1 MERHKYTPPFWKLY
15 YGHTSAHTHTCGHKP
30 KRGAAEILGLEE
42 GGVFLLG
49 SRVSKRWD
57 QLWCSLFQYLV
68 AVMVHY
74 FLSSDGIFL
83 DFFPQLA
90 SIASN
95 PETSNLQQQPG
106 CAFTV
111 WSHHPFVDSSKS
123 SLFQQGTSQF
133 SSWGSPLAPFSRL
146 LLSLWIANLL
156 SSLWSNPPSSTS
168 RFAADILHPFTSI
181 ANKVGRL
188 ECPQHQSVPEEH
200 ITSWT
205 LHCSPHPKSPAHFWP
220 TVLSTYSIH
229 ITEFWL
235 YRF

>member
-1 MERHKYTPPFWKLY
+1 
-15 YGHTSAHTHTCGHKP
+15 
-30 KRGAAEILGLEE
+30 
-42 GGVFLLG
+42 
-49 SRVSKRWD
+49 
-57 QLWCSLFQYLV
+57 
-68 AVMVHY
+68 MVHY

-123 SLFQQGTSQF
+123 SSFQQGTNQF

-156 SSLWSNPPSSTS
+156 SNLWSNPPSSTF

-181 ANKVGRL
+181 ANKVGVSPASVSPWRTHYQLDFALLTASQESSPFLTHCTEHLFNPYHRILTLQIL
-188 ECPQHQSVPEEH
+188 EEPCKLKISKNIKSHDIPS
-200 ITSWT
+200 
-205 LHCSPHPKSPAHFWP
+205 LPHPTGLVTTS
-220 TVLSTYSIH
+220 L
-229 ITEFWL
+229 
-235 YRF
+235 